1 MALIKGEG
9 SSRIVTG
16 RVIKDAEYRLA
27 GSKQTPMTTFAV
39 SYGRNAQNGGILNV
53 TCFKQLADYCK
64 DIKKGDSVLVG
75 GSLESS
81 EYNGKTYWKLMA
93 DYASVVDVIP
103 VSVDKPDSWGEL
115 KTEDIPF

>member
-27 GSKQTPMTTFAV
+27 GQKQTPMTTFAV
-39 SYGRNAQNGGILNV
+39 SYDRNAQNGGILNV
-53 TCFKQLADYCK
+53 TCFHKLADYCK
-64 DIKKGDSVLVG
+64 GIKKGDSVLVS
-75 GSLESS
+75 GSLESN

-93 DYASVVDVIP
+93 DYASVVEVPPIVVGGTDPWDEVG
-103 VSVDKPDSWGEL
+103 S
-115 KTEDIPF
+115 EDIPF